1 MATDPDQLK
10 IHARP
15 QLQQARM
22 VLGFSGGMDGGDVS
36 TGTID
41 WLVRSLGAELL
52 AEIEPE
58 PFYIYNFPGSMEVSA
73 LFRPH
78 VHIENGRVT
87 QLAFPR
93 NFFHHVPAEELILFS
108 GKEPNLRW
116 SDFADCIFA
125 VAEQFHVRRI
135 FFVGSVA
142 GVVPHTRDP
151 RLFCSASSDRLREE
165 LQQYGVRFSNYEGPA
180 SLITYLTV
188 LAEQRGTELASLVAE
203 IPAYVQGTNPICIE
217 SVVRRLAAI
226 LGIQVKLDEL
236 RTARDVFEKRLGE
249 VVEQKQDLR
258 ELIDKLE
265 SDYDNEV
272 FDTQMGDL
280 KRWLEQRGIRLD

>member
-1 MATDPDQLK
+1 MAGDQLK

-15 QLQQARM
+15 RFQRAQM
-22 VLGFSGGMDGGDVS
+22 VLGFSGWMDGGDVS

-41 WLVRSLGAELL
+41 WLVRSLDAELL
-52 AEIEPE
+52 GEIDSE
-58 PFYIYNFPGSMEVSA
+58 PFYIYSFPGSMEVSA

-78 VHIENGRVT
+78 VHIEEGRVRR
-87 QLAFPR
+87 LAFPR

-125 VAEQFHVRRI
+125 VAEEFHVRRI

-151 RLFCSASSDRLREE
+151 RLFCSASSDALRDQ
-165 LQQYGVRFSNYEGPA
+165 LRQYGVRFSNYEGPG

-188 LAEQRGTELASLVAE
+188 LAERRGVELASLVAE

-217 SVVRRLAAI
+217 SMVRRLASI
-226 LGIQVKLDEL
+226 LGIQVKMEEL
-236 RTARDVFEKRLGE
+236 RAARDVFEKRLSE
-249 VVEQKQDLR
+249 VVQQKQDLR

-272 FDTQMGDL
+272 FDTEMGDL